1 MPRLTGLTPE
11 DLAAAAASLRR
22 GSVVGVP
29 TDTVYGLAA
38 DPFCREAVA
47 LLFSVKGR
55 PAMKPIPI
63 LAASL
68 VQAGRVG
75 ILEGAARP
83 AAARQ
88 WPGALTLV
96 VRRVAGLPEWIGDP
110 ERGSVGIRVPD
121 HPVALALL
129 RETGPLAVTSANR
142 AGDRPAADEAA
153 ARAIFGDEV
162 AFYLPGSGAGGDP
175 STVVDLTGR
184 VPRVLR
190 TGPVPWGER

>member
-1 MPRLTGLTPE
+1 VLRVNGFTPE
-11 DLAAAAASLRR
+11 DLAAAAAALGR

-38 DPFCREAVA
+38 DPVCREAVA

-55 PAMKPIPI
+55 PVIKPIPI

-68 VQAGRVG
+68 EQAGRVG
-75 ILEGAARP
+75 ILEGEGRQTAARK
-83 AAARQ
+83 

-96 VRRVAGLPEWIGDP
+96 VRRVPGLPEWIGDP

-121 HPVALALL
+121 HPAALALL
-129 RETGPLAVTSANR
+129 SETGPLAVTSANR
-142 AGDRPAADEAA
+142 AGSRPAADEAA

-190 TGPVPWGER
+190 VGPVAWGEA